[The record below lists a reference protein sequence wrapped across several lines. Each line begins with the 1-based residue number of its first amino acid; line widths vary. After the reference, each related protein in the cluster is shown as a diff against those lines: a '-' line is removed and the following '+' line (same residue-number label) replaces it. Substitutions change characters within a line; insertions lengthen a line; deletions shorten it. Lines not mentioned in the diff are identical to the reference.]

1 MSLKTFKNR
10 EAFTLIEMIIAITVF
25 TIFIGFAISAYLTF
39 HRADQDALT
48 NRSLLMDAEAILN
61 ELSDATRENKINY
74 DAYASSSSGGSRT
87 ITRGFSLPS
96 TLSPT
101 SSLSLS
107 LGNELNE
114 QSLYLISPDGEEQT
128 VYSWNADEQS
138 LSVQR
143 FDASGTAISDAQNL
157 NSDGM
162 AVTYVNFRIFPDEN
176 PYDASSSTSQFQPM
190 VTFDLSFS
198 MPGRMDTEL
207 TLDLKTTVTSRFYQ

>member
-1 MSLKTFKNR
+1 MSVKTFKNR
-10 EAFTLIEMIIAITVF
+10 DAFTLIEMIIAITVF

-48 NRSLLMDAEAILN
+48 SRSLLMDSEAILN

-74 DAYASSSSGGSRT
+74 GAYASFSSGGSRT
-87 ITRGFSLPS
+87 ITRGFSLPTTFS
-96 TLSPT
+96 AT
-101 SSLSLS
+101 SLSLS

-114 QSLYLISPDGEEQT
+114 QSLYLISADGEEQT
-128 VYSWNADEQS
+128 VYAWNADEQS

-143 FDASGTAISDAQNL
+143 FDASGTALSDAQNL

-176 PYDASSSTSQFQPM
+176 PYEDSSSTSQFQPM

-198 MPGRMDTEL
+198 MPGRMDAEL